1 MSNELSSLKS
11 FLPQIFWSRLCLKLN
26 STFLASSLTK
36 ENYFFKNL
44 ESKWVPRLGQLSLI
58 KRRRSLHI
66 THITPSS
73 SSDGLG
79 FKLAEFVTVRLSHLS
94 FWPFNLDV
102 TPIDDEKFLVCHMI
116 FHFWKFQWSIRHLS
130 HYPLDISSLLI
141 FPSDDDGKIRF
152 GNFAWKNQR
161 TQSRSSCLPSPSSDT
176 IFHDS
181 TFSWFYRNFSILLW
195 RWFRR

>member
-1 MSNELSSLKS
+1 MSSLKS

-44 ESKWVPRLGQLSLI
+44 ESKWVPRLGQM
-58 KRRRSLHI
+58 
-66 THITPSS
+66 
-73 SSDGLG
+73 
-79 FKLAEFVTVRLSHLS
+79 
-94 FWPFNLDV
+94 
-102 TPIDDEKFLVCHMI
+102 DDEKFLVCHMI
-116 FHFWKFQWSIRHLS
+116 FRFWIFQWSIRHSS

-141 FPSDDDGKIRF
+141 FPSDDGGKIRF
-152 GNFAWKNQR
+152 GNFVWKNQR
-161 TQSRSSCLPSPSSDT
+161 TQSRNSCLPWLSSDT